1 MLTNLSHFIFNSDYP
16 MDKVVFYKQEAFTV
30 PARSGQ
36 YQPGELTITIPHN
49 LLFTPLPLAIWATDA
64 DFSDTRTYAIFS
76 NLQEVKADATNITVY
91 FQNST
96 DTPLTGYLRVYGL
109 LPTNAVQEAAPTAR
123 QASKLIFDTDKL
135 YAPLVFSG
143 IITTDFDSNNVKKI
157 NVCHGYKELITQA
170 NRVEIEHDL
179 GNYPFMLLWYENN
192 GEIKLTAQ
200 SDLYYDYPLDML
212 NYSDVDKCNVDCGFS
227 MGTDK
232 VHIRIYANV

>member
-1 MLTNLSHFIFNSDYP
+1 MATNLSHFIFNSDYP
-16 MDKVVFYKQEAFTV
+16 MDKVVFYKQESFTV
-30 PARSGQ
+30 PAESGGT
-36 YQPGELTITIPHN
+36 PGELTITIPHN
-49 LLFTPLPLAIWATDA
+49 LLFAPLPLAIWATDA
-64 DFSDTRTYAIFS
+64 DFNDTRTYAIFS

-91 FQNST
+91 FQNSSA
-96 DTPLTGYLRVYGL
+96 TPLTGYLRVYGL

-179 GNYPFMLLWYENN
+179 GNYPFILLWYENN

-212 NYSDVDKCNVDCGFS
+212 NYSETDKCNIDTGFS

>member
-16 MDKVVFYKQEAFTV
+16 MDKIVFYKQEAFTV

-49 LLFTPLPLAIWATDA
+49 LLFTPLPLAIWATDE

-96 DTPLTGYLRVYGL
+96 DTPLKGYLRVYGL

-212 NYSDVDKCNVDCGFS
+212 NYSETDKCNVDCGFS